1 MATMLRIILA
11 IFCLSEIAPVAA
23 SEAIRNLSNG
33 MRLRPEYGTEGFE
46 YVFHEPSQKWV
57 GLECQVRVLASRKL
71 PEPLAP
77 PRQDPLLSMQIFGGM
92 SVESASITGGVQN
105 VQRFESYR
113 WWWFNRAVGDVE
125 LKSPQR
131 LGVQVSWPS
140 PAATVDSVTEPME
153 IFNLPPIDG
162 LPPETWTSWRGP
174 DALRAGTD
182 AWYAEVHRR
191 KGREPVP
198 ADLAQPFEIRCRA
211 GLWDTPYRRKQ

>member
-1 MATMLRIILA
+1 MLRVFLYLI
-11 IFCLSEIAPVAA
+11 CLSAAIPATA
-23 SEAIRNLSNG
+23 SEATRNLSNG
-33 MRLRPEYGTEGFE
+33 MRLRAEYGTQGFE
-46 YVFHEPSQKWV
+46 FVFHEPSQKWV
-57 GLECQVRVLASRKL
+57 GQECQVRVLASRKL

-77 PRQDPLLSMQIFGGM
+77 AKQDPWLSMQLFGGL
-92 SVESASITGGVQN
+92 SVETASITGGVQN
-105 VQRFESYR
+105 VQRFEAWR

-140 PAATVDSVTEPME
+140 PKGAGDAITEPME
-153 IFNLPPIDG
+153 IFTLPSIDG

-174 DALRAGTD
+174 EALRAGSD

-191 KGREPVP
+191 NGRQLVP

-211 GLWDTPYRRKQ
+211 GLWETPYRRKKPS